1 MQSSVELKK
10 DFNGV
15 KIHIHKKQALM
26 IALLAGL
33 AVLSPATADDPK
45 NQDSINVG
53 TSKEDGKTS
62 IKKVRRLGDK
72 EFSYKNSDNNIIL
85 IKCNTDKILVKY
97 WYVPKIDSASP
108 QEATSKMQWHR
119 ASPKSQAHQE
129 SKFLCDSNKNSRNQH
144 LINHQAQDK

>member
-1 MQSSVELKK
+1 M
-10 DFNGV
+10 
-15 KIHIHKKQALM
+15 KILIHKAQALV
-26 IALLAGL
+26 IVLTAGL
-33 AVLSPATADDPK
+33 AVINPATAGDQKTKDL
-45 NQDSINVG
+45 INVEISEG
-53 TSKEDGKTS
+53 ASKIS
-62 IKKVRRLGDK
+62 IKNIRNLGGK
-72 EFSYKNSDNNIIL
+72 EFSYQNSDNNIIL
-85 IKCNTDKILVKY
+85 VKCNADKILLKY

>member
-1 MQSSVELKK
+1 M
-10 DFNGV
+10 
-15 KIHIHKKQALM
+15 KILIHKAQALV
-26 IALLAGL
+26 ILLTAGL
-33 AVLSPATADDPK
+33 AVINPATAGDQKTKDL
-45 NQDSINVG
+45 INEEISEG
-53 TSKEDGKTS
+53 ASKIS
-62 IKKVRRLGDK
+62 IKNIRNLGGK
-72 EFSYKNSDNNIIL
+72 EFSYQNSDNNIIL
-85 IKCNTDKILVKY
+85 VKCNADKILVKY

>member
-1 MQSSVELKK
+1 M
-10 DFNGV
+10 
-15 KIHIHKKQALM
+15 KILIHKAQALV
-26 IALLAGL
+26 IVLTAGL
-33 AVLSPATADDPK
+33 AVINPATAGDQKTKDL
-45 NQDSINVG
+45 INVEISEG
-53 TSKEDGKTS
+53 ASKIS
-62 IKKVRRLGDK
+62 IKNIRNLGGK
-72 EFSYKNSDNNIIL
+72 EFSYQNSDNNIIL
-85 IKCNTDKILVKY
+85 VKCNADMILVKY

>member
-1 MQSSVELKK
+1 M
-10 DFNGV
+10 
-15 KIHIHKKQALM
+15 KILIHKAQALV
-26 IALLAGL
+26 IVLTAGL
-33 AVLSPATADDPK
+33 AVINPATAGDQKTKDL
-45 NQDSINVG
+45 INEEISEG
-53 TSKEDGKTS
+53 ASKIS
-62 IKKVRRLGDK
+62 IKNIRNLGGK
-72 EFSYKNSDNNIIL
+72 EFSYQNSDNNIIL
-85 IKCNTDKILVKY
+85 VRCNADKILVKY

>member
-1 MQSSVELKK
+1 M
-10 DFNGV
+10 
-15 KIHIHKKQALM
+15 KILIHKAQALV
-26 IALLAGL
+26 IALTAGL
-33 AVLSPATADDPK
+33 AVINPATAGDQKTKDL
-45 NQDSINVG
+45 INVEISEG
-53 TSKEDGKTS
+53 ASKIS
-62 IKKVRRLGDK
+62 IKNIRNLGGK
-72 EFSYKNSDNNIIL
+72 EFSYQNSDNNIIL
-85 IKCNTDKILVKY
+85 VKCNADKILVKY

>member
-1 MQSSVELKK
+1 MQIL
-10 DFNGV
+10 
-15 KIHIHKKQALM
+15 IHKKQTLV

-33 AVLSPATADDPK
+33 MALNPVYADDKK
-45 NQDSINVG
+45 NGKWIKVRLSEEL
-53 TSKEDGKTS
+53 SKIS
-62 IKKVRRLGDK
+62 IKKLRKLGDK
-72 EFSYKNSDNNIIL
+72 EFSYQNTDNNIIL
-85 IKCNTDKILVKY
+85 VKCNADMILVKY
-97 WYVPKIDSASP
+97 WYVTKIDSASP

>member
-1 MQSSVELKK
+1 M
-10 DFNGV
+10 
-15 KIHIHKKQALM
+15 KILIHKAQALV
-26 IALLAGL
+26 IVLTAGL
-33 AVLSPATADDPK
+33 AVISPATAGDQKTKDL
-45 NQDSINVG
+45 INVEISEG
-53 TSKEDGKTS
+53 ASKIS
-62 IKKVRRLGDK
+62 IKNIRNLGGK
-72 EFSYKNSDNNIIL
+72 EFSYQNSDNNIIL
-85 IKCNTDKILVKY
+85 VKCNADKILVKY